1 MPWQEVPTRPG
12 AEPSEDRDAP
22 DIATRRPQLVVAM
35 DAFRPTRLPLVVW
48 LDGVDQLLVERS
60 LGGVRGVERYGRQAT
75 LSLDDDEVS
84 RTHARLVAGP
94 RGWQLVDLDSTNGTT
109 VNGVAA
115 RSVLLV
121 DGDVIEIGGS
131 FLVFRADAGAEAPA
145 VSPELMSMNGAL
157 ARQYAALQQV
167 SASSVPV
174 LLRGESGTGKELAAR
189 AIHVWS
195 GRSGPFVAVNCG
207 ALPSAL
213 VESELFGYRRGAFSG
228 ASEDRIGLI
237 QRAHG
242 GTLVLD
248 EIADLRPE
256 SQAALLRVL
265 QESELR
271 PVGSTDPTR
280 VNLRVIAATHQD
292 LEARLADHRFRSD
305 LYARIAGHVVRLPAL
320 RDRREDLG
328 LLAGAILRRYAAADA
343 SLAMSRSAARALF
356 RYDYP
361 LNVRE
366 LEHALRGALALSRG
380 GPISFA
386 HLPESFRVNRP
397 PARREP
403 PLPATPPLPTLRS
416 GDRELRERLTRALVE
431 HRGNVAAVARAF
443 QTQPFQIRRWCS
455 RLGIDLQVFR

>member
-12 AEPSEDRDAP
+12 AEPSEDRDESGLGPA
-22 DIATRRPQLVVAM
+22 RRPRLVVAM
-35 DAFRPTRLPLVVW
+35 DAFRPTRLPLAVA
-48 LDGVDQLLVERS
+48 LDCVDQLLVERA
-60 LGGVRGVERYGRQAT
+60 LGGTRSVDRHDRRAT

-115 RSVLLV
+115 RSVLLA

-131 FLVFRADAGAEAPA
+131 FLVFREDAGAEAVA
-145 VSPELMSMNGAL
+145 TRPELMSMNGAL

-167 SASSVPV
+167 AASSMPV
-174 LLRGESGTGKELAAR
+174 LLRGETGTGKELAAR
-189 AIHVWS
+189 AIHAWS
-195 GRSGPFVAVNCG
+195 ARSGPFVAVNCG

-228 ASEDRIGLI
+228 ASEDRVGLV

-242 GTLVLD
+242 GTLFLD
-248 EIADLRPE
+248 EIADLRAE

-271 PVGSTDPTR
+271 RVGSADPTR
-280 VNLRVIAATHQD
+280 VDLRIVAATHQD
-292 LEARLADHRFRSD
+292 LEARLTDHRFRSD
-305 LYARIAGHVVRLPAL
+305 LYARVAGHVVRLPAL

-328 LLAGAILRRYAAADA
+328 LLTGAVLRRYAEPGAPL
-343 SLAMSRSAARALF
+343 SMSRSAARALF

-366 LEHALRGALALSRG
+366 LEHALRGALALS
-380 GPISFA
+380 
-386 HLPESFRVNRP
+386 
-397 PARREP
+397 
-403 PLPATPPLPTLRS
+403 
-416 GDRELRERLTRALVE
+416 
-431 HRGNVAAVARAF
+431 
-443 QTQPFQIRRWCS
+443 
-455 RLGIDLQVFR
+455 